1 MSNNF
6 FDTIPKDLPISD
18 PLLFSFV
25 SILDS
30 MKININFNGSAFRNF
45 DKNLPAFEYAVN
57 NWTVTEETENGDS
70 FKYLEQTVLCAL
82 WKDKPEEMDCKIEWT
97 KNPDGTM
104 LVKEHQMNY
113 LYLFEAWKLDA
124 YNDLQQ
130 IINLLVAKNPT
141 PQVKNKNQLADI
153 FGWSIV
159 SPISYVYAK
168 DATANKY
175 YGVGATFTLR
185 SPYIDCCPK
194 VTSTSL
200 QLDWFKEKGFIFN
213 EF

>member
-6 FDTIPKDLPISD
+6 FNTIPSDLPITD

-25 SILDS
+25 SILDA

-45 DKNLPAFEYAVN
+45 DKSLPAFEYAVN
-57 NWTVTEETENGDS
+57 NWSIVSEIDNNETY
-70 FKYLEQTVLCAL
+70 KYIDQTVLCAL
-82 WKDKPEEMDCKIEWT
+82 WKDKPEELDCKIEWT
-97 KNPDGTM
+97 KNPDGTTTI
-104 LVKEHQMNY
+104 KEHEMNY
-113 LYLFEAWKLDA
+113 LYLFESWKLNA
-124 YNDLQQ
+124 FNDLQG

-141 PQVKNKNQLADI
+141 PYLPDKNLLADI
-153 FGWSIV
+153 FGWAIT
-159 SPISYVYAK
+159 SPIAFVYAK

-185 SPYIDCCPK
+185 SPYFDCCPK